1 MAQSVNLEAEQAPP
15 AAGRSGKQRVS
26 RERARARIVDA
37 TVELVRERSFGEL
50 TVGEVMDAAGLE
62 RTIFYRHFE
71 NLGDLLL
78 GAGREAIDE
87 LYAAQLALAEARV
100 DHRAESIRQAIELP
114 VAVYRRHGPLLRAV
128 SEAVAADQ
136 LVAVDQEA
144 MRRRFD
150 DLAAD
155 ALRAVEEET
164 GKPFANVAETAR
176 ALNLL
181 NEAYL
186 LDAFGREPRVS
197 VETAARTLSD
207 IWTALIDR

>member
-1 MAQSVNLEAEQAPP
+1 MAQSVNLEAEESPT

-26 RERARARIVDA
+26 REQARARIVDA

-100 DHRAESIRQAIELP
+100 DHRSESVRQAIELP

-144 MRRRFD
+144 IRRRFD